1 MKFYN
6 IYEKEDVAALALYH
20 LPFYSSLQFT
30 TVKHLS
36 VTSESLYQTPFSFQ
50 QLNHLYVT
58 VLELKTA
65 APLFITGNT
74 RSEKTCLYWVEVSS
88 FAQLHQR
95 GVRALVFQAGCMGCI
110 YF

>member
-20 LPFYSSLQFT
+20 LPFT

-36 VTSESLYQTPFSFQ
+36 VTSESLYQTPFSFK

-74 RSEKTCLYWVEVSS
+74 RSEKT
-88 FAQLHQR
+88 
-95 GVRALVFQAGCMGCI
+95 
-110 YF
+110 

>member
-36 VTSESLYQTPFSFQ
+36 VISESLYQTPFSFK

-95 GVRALVFQAGCMGCI
+95 RE
-110 YF
+110 